1 MSMRDRDVSWARFA
15 IMVSSVPLTPFVVSR
30 SGTLVIGLISIET
43 GVVWMNIDCVC
54 VCVSASV
61 RVCMCVWEGMFV
73 CIREEVNLELEC
85 CFWRSLV
92 TH

>member
-54 VCVSASV
+54 VCVCMY
-61 RVCMCVWEGMFV
+61 VCECKCACMYV
-73 CIREEVNLELEC
+73 CGRECSCAYVKKLI
-85 CFWRSLV
+85 
-92 TH
+92 